1 MASSLLPLSDT
12 VHDEVGHGQGATG
25 QEVLLIE
32 IGVEWGSRPALEPGY
47 VQEEQVA
54 DLEANRVW
62 PESEAEIIAAH
73 DVEQCAL
80 EQSEDDEEAPSAEAA
95 LAAIEADMR
104 ATTDLIE
111 VTFIS
116 QLETSRTIELH
127 CEGVHVHDLVCG
139 VTFSTNA
146 SARQRWSARCGGA
159 TLHAWVVNP
168 RVSTDFVLPAQ
179 TPLPEPRVV
188 RERQPT
194 ARAAAAR

>member
-1 MASSLLPLSDT
+1 MHFWP
-12 VHDEVGHGQGATG
+12 HGELT
-25 QEVLLIE
+25 
-32 IGVEWGSRPALEPGY
+32 
-47 VQEEQVA
+47 
-54 DLEANRVW
+54 
-62 PESEAEIIAAH
+62 AH
-73 DVEQCAL
+73 DAEQCAL

-188 RERQPT
+188 RERRPT

>member
-1 MASSLLPLSDT
+1 MVGYLARQRRPEQGRGRVGTSGGGGARAASAS
-12 VHDEVGHGQGATG
+12 VVGKNAACGAHKAMHFWPHGELT
-25 QEVLLIE
+25 
-32 IGVEWGSRPALEPGY
+32 
-47 VQEEQVA
+47 
-54 DLEANRVW
+54 
-62 PESEAEIIAAH
+62 AH
-73 DVEQCAL
+73 DAEQCAL

-111 VTFIS
+111 VTFVS
-116 QLETSRTIELH
+116 QLETNRTIELH

-188 RERQPT
+188 RERRPT